1 MAVDI
6 VLADISVF
14 VPGIDPGKADAL
26 ITGALAR
33 AALLAPCIQD
43 DEFPYEDAAKA
54 IIVDAILR
62 RIETGA
68 GALSLQQA
76 GPFQQAIDT
85 RTSPRE
91 LYWPGEVLELQRL
104 CAEADADGDTSGGA
118 LPVGYFPAG
127 AETWPDPAAPVVASP
142 YPLSNLL

>member
-6 VLADISVF
+6 VLDDITVF
-14 VPGIDPGKADAL
+14 VPGVDPGQAGAL

-33 AALLAPCIQD
+33 AAVLAPCIQD
-43 DEFPYEDAAKA
+43 LEFPYEDAAKA
-54 IIVDAILR
+54 IIVEAILR

-104 CAEADADGDTSGGA
+104 CAEASTDTTDNAGA
-118 LPVGYFPAG
+118 LPEGYFPPPPAS
-127 AETWPDPAAPVVASP
+127 WPDPAVVVVASP
-142 YPLSNLL
+142 FPTGNL